1 MVQVDTF
8 LGSQRCALE
17 IIVQHEVQA
26 FSQHEFF
33 NELIDGKWTR
43 FALEIY
49 VWRTIIP
56 YVSLLTI
63 FTTFLIIRADEIHQD
78 LVFADGDPGPRNGT
92 GTFLYCVQDAA
103 SWAQSGNNESAPSS
117 GSDVGGVNPG
127 RRIAEFVLQVAIVA
141 IGCPF
146 LLYKGWQSRR
156 LKLRDLDTDENGN
169 ISHAEMLSFIYKNAN
184 FLLNIGAVAALFLA
198 LVARLRCDH
207 EVEVEAEA
215 VASVLLF
222 SNLLIVLMPF
232 RYIGELVITIY
243 RMFVGDIFRFVLVF
257 AILQLGFSLSVLL
270 LARTAIDSSR
280 FSGDSFGP
288 AFLHLLWL
296 SLGDNLSDVSDGS
309 GLESRGLIMAIYIV
323 WIVVSTVLLLNLL
336 ITMMSR
342 TFNEDSEDIHRV
354 WVFPFAALVLRIE
367 NRKKHTEDKNQKDA
381 SQHARKLKRQAS
393 KIVSISK
400 VMLPSQSRSGIG
412 TE

>member
-1 MVQVDTF
+1 
-8 LGSQRCALE
+8 
-17 IIVQHEVQA
+17 
-26 FSQHEFF
+26 
-33 NELIDGKWTR
+33 
-43 FALEIY
+43 
-49 VWRTIIP
+49 
-56 YVSLLTI
+56 
-63 FTTFLIIRADEIHQD
+63 
-78 LVFADGDPGPRNGT
+78 
-92 GTFLYCVQDAA
+92 
-103 SWAQSGNNESAPSS
+103 
-117 GSDVGGVNPG
+117 
-127 RRIAEFVLQVAIVA
+127 
-141 IGCPF
+141 
-146 LLYKGWQSRR
+146 
-156 LKLRDLDTDENGN
+156 
-169 ISHAEMLSFIYKNAN
+169 MLSFIYKNAN
-184 FLLNIGAVAALFLA
+184 FLLIISAVAALFLA
-198 LVARLRCDH
+198 IVARVKCDH

>member
-1 MVQVDTF
+1 
-8 LGSQRCALE
+8 
-17 IIVQHEVQA
+17 
-26 FSQHEFF
+26 
-33 NELIDGKWTR
+33 LIDEKWTR
-43 FALEIY
+43 FAFGTY

-56 YVSLLTI
+56 YVSLLTVI
-63 FTTFLIIRADEIHQD
+63 TAFLIIRADEIHQD
-78 LVFADGDPGPRNGT
+78 LVFADGDHGARNGT
-92 GTFLYCVQDAA
+92 GKFLYCVQDAA
-103 SWAQSGNNESAPSS
+103 SWAQRENNESAPSS

-141 IGCPF
+141 IGGPF
-146 LLYKGWQSRR
+146 LLYKGWHSRR
-156 LKLRDLDTDENGN
+156 LLLRDLDTDENGN
-169 ISHAEMLSFIYKNAN
+169 ISHAEVLSFIYKNAN
-184 FLLNIGAVAALFLA
+184 FLLSIGAVAALFLA
-198 LVARLRCDH
+198 FVARLKCNY
-207 EVEVEAEA
+207 EVEVKAEA

-270 LARTAIDSSR
+270 LARTAIDPSR
-280 FSGDSFGP
+280 FSGDNFGS

-296 SLGDNLSDVSDGS
+296 SLGDNLSDVSDVS
-309 GLESRGLIMAIYIV
+309 GLESSGLIMAIYIV
-323 WIVVSTVLLLNLL
+323 WIVVSTVLMLNLL

-367 NRKKHTEDKNQKDA
+367 NRYASSAVVDSAESTSSYTAMLPAMFGPKHKNNIDA
-381 SQHARKLKRQAS
+381 SQHAQAAKKLTRQAS
-393 KIVSISK
+393 KRVNISK
-400 VMLPSQSRSGIG
+400 VPGKSRRASV